1 MESETHYWQLV
12 RLDGTGRCRVGSIAI
27 AEAFF
32 QKFLAAAD
40 DLSPAQLHL
49 GLVQSRLEPAH
60 ADAADLCLRCYIS
73 HQIQQ
78 VCLRLEHQFGQQH
91 GFSRTDLLPLVLHD
105 DGTPRSAQPTNAAF
119 QSLAC
124 AIVDSFD
131 PQKASLN
138 TWVLR
143 QVRHHPDLSA
153 FLLEQ
158 GVYLITDWAILNDTT
173 PAQVQRILSEFCSL
187 SAAETQQA
195 AQLLHSYHAVYR
207 HDRLQD
213 RIRGVLNRSSCRP
226 PTPEQ
231 LHRMAD
237 YLGTAAPP
245 TLANQRLI
253 SQLQALANRLRQY
266 RIYIRTKRLPVDSL
280 DQPQLQRLVPTIG
293 SSSDSTETDEFLSF
307 YRSQLQRCLDQGIQ
321 QVTRDRLDYLESQNP
336 PMADPFLQALQL
348 FHCRGEPMAKIAPLV
363 GLKAQYQ
370 VTRLMKLKEFRADV
384 QQRWFAAL
392 RDRVTDRAKE
402 FAEGDRPPNLNQR
415 IEAALFDEI
424 TTLMQQAAAEAAV
437 NQDHRP
443 PPSLFARRLCL
454 YLDTLS
460 ASCRHD

>member
-12 RLDGTGRCRVGSIAI
+12 RLDGTGQCRIGSIAI

-32 QKFLAAAD
+32 QKFRAAAA
-40 DLSPAQLHL
+40 DLSPAKLHL

-78 VCLRLEHQFGQQH
+78 VCLRLEQQFGQQH

-105 DGTPRSAQPTNAAF
+105 DGTPRSRQPANAAF

-143 QVRHHPDLSA
+143 QVRHHSDLSA

-213 RIRGVLNRSSCRP
+213 RLKGVLNRPSCRP

-231 LHRMAD
+231 LHRMVD

-253 SQLQALANRLRQY
+253 GQLQALASRLRQY
-266 RIYIRTKRLPVDSL
+266 RIYVRTKRLPLESL
-280 DQPQLQRLVPTIG
+280 DQPELQRLG
-293 SSSDSTETDEFLSF
+293 SAGSNPELAETDEFLSF
-307 YRSQLQRCLDQGIQ
+307 YRSQLQRCLDQAIQ
-321 QVTRDRLDYLESQNP
+321 QVIRDRLDYLESQTP

-348 FHCRGEPMAKIAPLV
+348 FHCRGEPMGKIATLV

-392 RDRVTDRAKE
+392 CDRVTDKVQE
-402 FAEGDRPPNLNQR
+402 LAEDDRPPNLNQR
-415 IEAALFDEI
+415 IAAALLDEI
-424 TTLMQQAAAEAAV
+424 TTLMQQAAAEAAA
-437 NQDHRP
+437 NKENRP
-443 PPSLFARRLCL
+443 LPSLFARRLCL